1 VEPSVPSFSLGGLEV
16 PATLPSAFVDDTFES
31 VLPMGVILLEI
42 TPKAVTDFLLLSLA
56 YVTMIRQGAM
66 LMQLPLPWMIST
78 SNGNAKPTAV
88 S

>member
-1 VEPSVPSFSLGGLEV
+1 
-16 PATLPSAFVDDTFES
+16 
-31 VLPMGVILLEI
+31 MGVILLEI